1 MLSRIASEL
10 DSSVPMTIVYGSRSW
25 MDSETGDKVREQ
37 RPDSYVSVH
46 KVQRAGHHVHAQQP
60 DDFNAIVRNV
70 FSNVDNNLDLP
81 PSTTS
86 SSSSAGEESPV

>member
-10 DSSVPMTIVYGSRSW
+10 DSSVAMTIVYGSRSW

-37 RPDSYVSVH
+37 RPESYVSVH

-60 DDFNAIVRNV
+60 DDFNAIVRDV
-70 FSNVDNNLDLP
+70 YSKVDNNLDLP
-81 PSTTS
+81 PSTTAS
-86 SSSSAGEESPV
+86 ASAGEESSA

>member
-1 MLSRIASEL
+1 MLDRIGSEL

-46 KVQRAGHHVHAQQP
+46 KVLRAGHHVHAQQP
-60 DDFNAIVRNV
+60 DDFNAIVCDV
-70 FSNVDNNLDLP
+70 YAKVDDNLDLP
-81 PSTTS
+81 PSP
-86 SSSSAGEESPV
+86 SSSATGGEESSA